1 MKSYIYNIIKN
12 RFKEIRL
19 LLNNNF
25 IFNLIIYSLTLFQFI
40 FINNAGAIVT
50 TAVTGSKTP
59 FVSFIYPLRKSI
71 SMHGFREKKFQ

>member
-40 FINNAGAIVT
+40 PII
-50 TAVTGSKTP
+50 
-59 FVSFIYPLRKSI
+59 
-71 SMHGFREKKFQ
+71 KKA